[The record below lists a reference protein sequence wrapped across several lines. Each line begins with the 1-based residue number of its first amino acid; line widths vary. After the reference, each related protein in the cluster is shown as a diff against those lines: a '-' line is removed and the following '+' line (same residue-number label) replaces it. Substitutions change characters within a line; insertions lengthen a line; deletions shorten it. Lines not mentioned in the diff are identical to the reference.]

1 MEAGK
6 AGETEE
12 DVGWPEGLWAREG
25 DQGTGQ
31 AASPPHSIPVS
42 NPCRRPHP
50 SPSFSFS
57 TQEASSITILQF
69 PEYKPQTLGPRLH
82 TAGSL
87 GFPVY
92 QTGPG
97 SHPPH
102 TAVTGME
109 LGKCAVSCLVHAS
122 QRRPITGLIHT
133 LTCLSI
139 ASLRPIPIPFEKATP
154 SLSSPP

>member
-1 MEAGK
+1 MWDGLRGCGLGK
-6 AGETEE
+6 GIR
-12 DVGWPEGLWAREG
+12 G
-25 DQGTGQ
+25 QGRL
-31 AASPPHSIPVS
+31 PPHPIQSLSLTPVGDLT
-42 NPCRRPHP
+42 PLR
-50 SPSFSFS
+50 
-57 TQEASSITILQF
+57 ASAFLLKRLLASQF
-69 PEYKPQTLGPRLH
+69 CNSLDEYKPQTLGPRLH